1 MPAVAVTRKDSDG
14 PGVGMECADMIRKF
28 WRDTGRNALS
38 AMVQMLVTVAFSVD
52 LLFFILLGVLMS
64 DTVESSGWVLA
75 GVIGVALFAAIRALT
90 RHIGPAA

>member
-1 MPAVAVTRKDSDG
+1 
-14 PGVGMECADMIRKF
+14 MIRKF
-28 WRDTGRNALS
+28 WRETGRNALS

-64 DTVESSGWVLA
+64 DTVESSGLVLA

>member
-1 MPAVAVTRKDSDG
+1 
-14 PGVGMECADMIRKF
+14 MIRKF